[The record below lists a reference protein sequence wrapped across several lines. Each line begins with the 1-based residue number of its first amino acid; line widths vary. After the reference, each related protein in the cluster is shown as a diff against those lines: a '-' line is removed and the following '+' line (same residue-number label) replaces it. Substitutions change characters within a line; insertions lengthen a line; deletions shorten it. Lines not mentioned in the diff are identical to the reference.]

1 MTAQPPCPRCL
12 FPAAL
17 CLCPEIPRLTSAV
30 RVIVLRHA
38 SEIPRVTS
46 TARWAALALG
56 AQIVDYGLPGAPPD
70 LGVLAVPRAA
80 LLFPTPRA
88 PQVPLP
94 RPLALVVPDGT
105 WQQARR
111 MVQRVP
117 ALRALPRLALATP
130 PRVTRIRRAP
140 AGGMSTLEAIAAA
153 LAALGEGEAAAR
165 LSALHAAGVDRV
177 RRWTGSRLAAA

>member
-1 MTAQPPCPRCL
+1 VTAPPRCSRCL

-17 CLCPEIPRLTSAV
+17 CLCPEIPRLASAV
-30 RVIVLRHA
+30 RVVVLRHA

-56 AQIVDYGLPGAPPD
+56 AEVIDYGLPGRAPE
-70 LGVLAVPRAA
+70 LGALVAPGAA
-80 LLFPTPRA
+80 LLFPTPRS

-94 RPLALVVPDGT
+94 RPRLLVVPDGT

-117 ALRALPRLALATP
+117 ALRALPRLALATAP
-130 PRVTRIRRAP
+130 AVARIRRAP
-140 AGGMSTLEAIAAA
+140 PGGMSTLEAIGAA
-153 LAALGEGEAAAR
+153 LAALGEDEAAAR
-165 LSALHAAGVDRV
+165 LSALHAAGVERV
-177 RRWTGSRLAAA
+177 RRWTGSRLATA